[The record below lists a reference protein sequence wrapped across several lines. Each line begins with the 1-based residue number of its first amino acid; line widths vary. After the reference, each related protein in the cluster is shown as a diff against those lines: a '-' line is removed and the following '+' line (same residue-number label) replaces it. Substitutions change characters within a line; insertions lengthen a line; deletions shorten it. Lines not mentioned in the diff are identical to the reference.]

1 MVIINKIYYQRKQF
15 KGSHGE
21 NFGKISWKSTK
32 KGKEK
37 EKQSLKKL
45 ADRFVLEKFDGK
57 NVSPCQW
64 MVVFEKERS
73 RFDIIEDEE
82 KIEIFRLF
90 LE

>member
-1 MVIINKIYYQRKQF
+1 MVKMLEKLVESQQR
-15 KGSHGE
+15 
-21 NFGKISWKSTK
+21 
-32 KGKEK
+32 K